1 MEIIF
6 TPEIPIPETESRIL
20 IGGKDYGRV
29 MPHREKTYQ
38 AQLTMTQGVMYC
50 FFGYGDTKQDAVH
63 DALCNAVKDIA
74 EMGREV
80 DAILEA
86 L

>member
-1 MEIIF
+1 MNITF
-6 TPEIPIPETESRIL
+6 TPEAPIQEMESRVL
-20 IGGKDYGRV
+20 IDGKDYGRV

-38 AQLTMTQGVMYC
+38 AQLTMTQGVMSS
-50 FFGYGDTKQDAVH
+50 FFGYGETKQDAVH

-74 EMGREV
+74 EMGKEV

>member
-1 MEIIF
+1 MEITF
-6 TPEIPIPETESRIL
+6 TPEMPIAETKSRIL

-29 MPHREKTYQ
+29 MPHKEKAYQ
-38 AQLTMTQGVMYC
+38 AQFTLSQGVMSS
-50 FFGYGDTKQDAVH
+50 FFGYGETKQDAVH